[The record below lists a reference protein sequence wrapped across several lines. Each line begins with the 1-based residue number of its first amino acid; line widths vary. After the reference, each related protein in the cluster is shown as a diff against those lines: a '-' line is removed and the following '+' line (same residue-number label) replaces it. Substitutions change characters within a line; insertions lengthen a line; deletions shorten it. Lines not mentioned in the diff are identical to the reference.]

1 MISSFSD
8 WSTWEGEYLL
18 ECLITFLSDELQ
30 KYKNERKNEGWTFK
44 NERDFFHSFLHQKKS
59 SKEVEINASL

>member
-30 KYKNERKNEGWTFK
+30 KYKNERKNEGL
-44 NERDFFHSFLHQKKS
+44 D
-59 SKEVEINASL
+59 V